1 MAQSEIFSRFQK
13 FEVKCPNPKSEK
25 FKEMVR
31 FLIEKALWVLKNTF
45 QACFCRIIKLVI
57 RRAPKSATP
66 NFTQI
71 ATVAI
76 FDGQYLAN
84 QKSYLS
90 GISDRIR
97 T

>member
-1 MAQSEIFSRFQK
+1 MSKPKIREIQGNGSIFNRKSFVG
-13 FEVKCPNPKSEK
+13 VKK
-25 FKEMVR
+25 
-31 FLIEKALWVLKNTF
+31 KNTF
-45 QACFCRIIKLVI
+45 QACFCRIINLVI
-57 RRAPKSATP
+57 VMAAKSGMLT
-66 NFTQI
+66 FTQI